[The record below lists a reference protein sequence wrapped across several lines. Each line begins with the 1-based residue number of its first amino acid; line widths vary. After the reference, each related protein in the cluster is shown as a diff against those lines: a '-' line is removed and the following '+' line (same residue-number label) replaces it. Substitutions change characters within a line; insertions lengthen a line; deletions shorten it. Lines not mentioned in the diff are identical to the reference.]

1 MPFSTVV
8 ELACHRF
15 GWSAA
20 SAPICKSGS
29 SLTLAGLHGIPGQS
43 LSHHHRPLSDNLQRA
58 TGQCL
63 RDIWSQQQQQRHGR
77 LFSRSVTTERRWRR
91 AACSRS
97 PAPSSSRDHL
107 SQVASGQAST
117 SKPTLYREVWF
128 GLVWF
133 GLASTCGQVNQHC
146 VVKFLGDNLK
156 REVTQGS
163 SCGHSSNIHQ
173 PII

>member
-1 MPFSTVV
+1 M
-8 ELACHRF
+8 
-15 GWSAA
+15 
-20 SAPICKSGS
+20 
-29 SLTLAGLHGIPGQS
+29 TLAGLHGIPGQS
-43 LSHHHRPLSDNLQRA
+43 LSHHHRCLSDNLQRA

-117 SKPTLYREVWF
+117 CGRGNQHCVVKF

-163 SCGHSSNIHQ
+163 SCGHSSKIHQ

>member
-1 MPFSTVV
+1 MKLSSDKIALFHCCPARVPQVWVV
-8 ELACHRF
+8 
-15 GWSAA
+15 
-20 SAPICKSGS
+20 SG
-29 SLTLAGLHGIPGQS
+29 LGTNLQIRLQFDGAGLHGIPGQS
-43 LSHHHRPLSDNLQRA
+43 LSHHHRCLSDNLQRA

-117 SKPTLYREVWF
+117 CGRGNQHCIVKFGLVWF

-133 GLASTCGQVNQHC
+133 G
-146 VVKFLGDNLK
+146 
-156 REVTQGS
+156 
-163 SCGHSSNIHQ
+163 
-173 PII
+173 

>member
-8 ELACHRF
+8 QLACHRF

-43 LSHHHRPLSDNLQRA
+43 LSHHHRCLSDNLQRA

-107 SQVASGQAST
+107 SQVASGQDST
-117 SKPTLYREVWF
+117 CGRGNQHCVVKF

-133 GLASTCGQVNQHC
+133 GLASTCGPTLC
-146 VVKFLGDNLK
+146 
-156 REVTQGS
+156 REVFG
-163 SCGHSSNIHQ
+163 
-173 PII
+173 